1 MPARTMRAVAVLLA
15 AACAA
20 VSAQIAW
27 TPIFLD
33 GSSQVDLWT
42 QSSSGCTCPG
52 GSEDCA
58 CCVRDGACPCGDIAP
73 TRCAQCGLEQY
84 CSNMCNIT
92 IDSRVLK
99 NKSGK
104 TFGQIKSPSIEGPGA
119 CSYVL
124 QPDAGQRVEI
134 QLYRLVSVGR
144 FNGSSCIGGWLQL
157 GDGSAVQ
164 DATGTAQTRL
174 CGTNER
180 YTPPVVLFA
189 DHGAS
194 VLDFRITDKTI
205 RSQFLA
211 FFSFTSLSNTQGV
224 GFHPRGGSRIPHTD
238 CDWLYQDVSCR
249 GSGTCVLASPGYPGL
264 YPPHRRCRYLFATN
278 SVHTRVKIIF
288 TSIMLPRNHC
298 ATDYLTLRAGSSPSA
313 PLLAS
318 LCSERI
324 ATLEHPGP
332 NLLLEFNSGPLIPP
346 YDYNGFIAK
355 LEFLEK
361 IDTSGPPPTVAASPP
376 LAALT
381 HLTHGER
388 NILAENDAASNEIS
402 TNTGD
407 HIGCGA
413 TVRGYG
419 AGGIRSG
426 HFDTRT
432 TAWRSQCV
440 IHLVGIPTDVVQ
452 VSLFNYNLRLQSC
465 RSHIEILEGLH
476 EFGARGER
484 GDRFERGDRALL
496 RVCGPSVRE
505 ARDPSGRFLFRQ
517 AVTSKGSN
525 LTILVRRAT
534 SQSVDEEEFVD
545 GAFAFHDEQHEG
557 TASPDA
563 TCASTHY
570 GLASP
575 AHGGVSAPSHHHI
588 FWNIEER
595 LMCTHRFIPASN
607 QSVTIEIQRLDRM
620 WSAEQPGS
628 VATGAG
634 GCRTACGDAGCECRA
649 ATPLQYHDHVALVA
663 GDGTHLSCLCGDFQ
677 AAWLP
682 VVVRSWTSL
691 RLEYSVA
698 HYTYAS
704 RGFDYAA
711 AYSFNDDAMCGQRT
725 YTTHSGEITSRNV
738 TVTGSLNEFFYQQCT
753 WVLDSNVERQLYI
766 DISSE
771 QDKSCSSW
779 NITLHEWSGMG
790 AHSDG
795 GLAASAG
802 DLLYTFCA
810 RQKNH
815 TFTLPWRLNT
825 VVIRLVA
832 LSRQQPLYTIRW
844 RSQVVRANN
853 RLGPPTPVPAA
864 SAKASRPEHI
874 VTTYLLFSLLSGFL
888 ASKYFVIK

>member
-1 MPARTMRAVAVLLA
+1 MRRPVVLLA
-15 AACAA
+15 VLYAA
-20 VSAQIAW
+20 VTAQIAW

-42 QSSSGCTCPG
+42 QTSSGCACPG
-52 GSEDCA
+52 TGDEECA
-58 CCVRDGACPCGDIAP
+58 CCVRDGACPCDVIAP

-104 TFGQIKSPSIEGPGA
+104 TFGQIKSPSIEGPDS
-119 CSYVL
+119 CSYLL

-134 QLYRLVSVGR
+134 QIYRLVSVGR
-144 FNGSSCIGGWLQL
+144 FNGTSCAGGWLQL
-157 GDGSAVQ
+157 GGASAVQ
-164 DATGTAQTRL
+164 DATGAAETRL
-174 CGTNER
+174 CGSNER

-189 DHGAS
+189 DYGAAI
-194 VLDFRITDKTI
+194 LDFKITEKTV

-249 GSGTCVLASPGYPGL
+249 TPGSCVLASPGYPGL

-278 SVHTRVKIIF
+278 SAHTRVKIIF
-288 TSIMLPRNHC
+288 TSIILPRNRC
-298 ATDYLTLRAGSSPSA
+298 TTDYLTLRAGSSPSA
-313 PLLAS
+313 PLLAT
-318 LCSERI
+318 LCSERVS
-324 ATLEHPGP
+324 TLEHPGP
-332 NLLLEFNSGPLIPP
+332 NLLLEFNSGPVVPP

-355 LEFLEK
+355 LEFVEK
-361 IDTSGPPPTVAASPP
+361 SESSDAPPTVVVASQP
-376 LAALT
+376 LEFLT
-381 HLTHGER
+381 HHTNHGER
-388 NILAENDAASNEIS
+388 PPVDQNAISNELS
-402 TNTGD
+402 SSGR
-407 HIGCGA
+407 IGCGA
-413 TVRGYG
+413 SVRGYG
-419 AGGIRSG
+419 PGGVRSG
-426 HFDTRT
+426 HFDTKAS
-432 TAWRSQCV
+432 AWRTQCA
-440 IHLVGIPTDVVQ
+440 IHLLGVPTDIVQ

-476 EFGARGER
+476 EVGGR
-484 GDRFERGDRALL
+484 GDRADRYERGDRALL

-505 ARDPSGRFLFRQ
+505 ARDPTGRFLVRQ
-517 AVTSKGSN
+517 AVTSKGAN

-534 SQSVDEEEFVD
+534 SQSADDEEFVD

-557 TASPDA
+557 TVSPDA

-570 GLASP
+570 GLAAP
-575 AHGGVSAPSHHHI
+575 AHGGVSAPNQHHI

-595 LMCTHRFIPASN
+595 LLCTHRFIPAAN
-607 QSVTIEIQRLDRM
+607 QSVTIEIQRLERM
-620 WSAEQPGS
+620 WSAEPTNLVVPG
-628 VATGAG
+628 AA
-634 GCRTACGDAGCECRA
+634 GCRTACGDAGCECRS
-649 ATPLQYHDHVALVA
+649 ATPLHYHDHIALVA

-677 AAWLP
+677 STWLP

-711 AYSFNDDAMCGQRT
+711 AYSFNDDSMCGQRT
-725 YTTHSGEITSRNV
+725 YTTHSGEISSRNV
-738 TVTGSLNEFFYQQCT
+738 SVTGSLNEFFYQQCT
-753 WVLDSNVERQLYI
+753 WVLDSNVERQLFI

-779 NITLHEWSGMG
+779 NITIHEWSGRG
-790 AHSDG
+790 VHNEG

-810 RQKNH
+810 RHKNH
-815 TFTLPWRLNT
+815 TYTLPWRLNT

-832 LSRQQPLYTIRW
+832 LSRQQPLYTMRW

-853 RLGPPTPVPAA
+853 RLGPPTPAPAA
-864 SAKASRPEHI
+864 SARSPQQLKTHSVLLLIYPVSLVKHFI
-874 VTTYLLFSLLSGFL
+874 V
-888 ASKYFVIK
+888 

>member
-1 MPARTMRAVAVLLA
+1 MRTAPALLLLA
-15 AACAA
+15 AACAVA
-20 VSAQIAW
+20 SAQIAW

-42 QSSSGCTCPG
+42 QSSTGCACPG
-52 GSEDCA
+52 GAGEDCA

-73 TRCAQCGLEQY
+73 ARCAQCGLEQY
-84 CSNMCNIT
+84 CASMCNIT
-92 IDSRVLK
+92 IDSRILK
-99 NKSGK
+99 SKSGK

-119 CSYVL
+119 CSYFL

-134 QLYRLVSVGR
+134 QIYRLVSVGR
-144 FNGSSCIGGWLQL
+144 FNGSSCVGGWLQL
-157 GDGSAVQ
+157 GSASAVRG
-164 DATGTAQTRL
+164 AGGAAEMRL
-174 CGTNER
+174 CGANER

-194 VLDFRITDKTI
+194 TLEFRIIEKTV

-224 GFHPRGGSRIPHTD
+224 GFHPRGGSRIPQTD

-249 GSGTCVLASPGYPGL
+249 GPGACVLASPGYPGL

-288 TSIMLPRNHC
+288 NSILLPRNHC

-318 LCSERI
+318 LCSERST
-324 ATLEHPGP
+324 TLEHPGP
-332 NLLLEFNSGPLIPP
+332 NLLLEFNSGALVPP

-355 LEFLEK
+355 LEFVER
-361 IDTSGPPPTVAASPP
+361 IDSSGPPPTVVAASPP

-381 HLTHGER
+381 HVSQHVDRISSLET
-388 NILAENDAASNEIS
+388 NAVSNEVS
-402 TNTGD
+402 NNNGGG

-419 AGGIRSG
+419 AGGLRSG
-426 HFDTRT
+426 HFDTRA
-432 TAWRSQCV
+432 TAWRTQCA
-440 IHLVGIPTDVVQ
+440 IHLLGAPTDVVQ

-465 RSHIEILEGLH
+465 RSHIEIVEGLH
-476 EFGARGER
+476 EFVGRGER
-484 GDRFERGDRALL
+484 GDRSERGDRALL
-496 RVCGPSVRE
+496 RVCGPAVRE
-505 ARDPSGRFLFRQ
+505 ARDPSGRFLIRQ
-517 AVTSKGSN
+517 AVTSKGAN
-525 LTILVRRAT
+525 LTILVRRAAT
-534 SQSVDEEEFVD
+534 QSVDEEEFVD
-545 GAFAFHDEQHEG
+545 GGFAFHDEQHEG
-557 TASPDA
+557 TASPDD

-570 GLASP
+570 GLAAP

-595 LMCTHRFIPASN
+595 LLCTHRFIPAAN

-620 WSAEQPGS
+620 WSAEPPGT
-628 VATGAG
+628 VGAA

-649 ATPLQYHDHVALVA
+649 NTPLHYHDHVALVA

-682 VVVRSWTSL
+682 VVVRSWTSV

-704 RGFDYAA
+704 RGFEYAA

-725 YTTHSGEITSRNV
+725 YTTHSG
-738 TVTGSLNEFFYQQCT
+738 
-753 WVLDSNVERQLYI
+753 
-766 DISSE
+766 
-771 QDKSCSSW
+771 
-779 NITLHEWSGMG
+779 
-790 AHSDG
+790 
-795 GLAASAG
+795 
-802 DLLYTFCA
+802 
-810 RQKNH
+810 
-815 TFTLPWRLNT
+815 
-825 VVIRLVA
+825 
-832 LSRQQPLYTIRW
+832 
-844 RSQVVRANN
+844 
-853 RLGPPTPVPAA
+853 
-864 SAKASRPEHI
+864 
-874 VTTYLLFSLLSGFL
+874 
-888 ASKYFVIK
+888 

>member
-1 MPARTMRAVAVLLA
+1 MPVRNMRHCAALLLA
-15 AACAA
+15 LLCA

-42 QSSSGCTCPG
+42 QSSSGCACPG
-52 GSEDCA
+52 DGGDDCA
-58 CCVRDGACPCGDIAP
+58 CCVRDGACPCGEVAP

-92 IDSRVLK
+92 IDSRILRS
-99 NKSGK
+99 KSGK
-104 TFGQIKSPSIEGPGA
+104 TFGQIKSPSIEGPGY
-119 CSYVL
+119 CSYLL

-134 QLYRLVSVGR
+134 QIYRLLSVGR
-144 FNGSSCIGGWLQL
+144 FNGSSCVGGWLQL
-157 GDGSAVQ
+157 GGASAVQ
-164 DATGTAQTRL
+164 DASGAAETRL
-174 CGTNER
+174 CGANER

-194 VLDFRITDKTI
+194 ILDFRIKEKTV

-249 GSGTCVLASPGYPGL
+249 SAPCVLASPGYPGL
-264 YPPHRRCRYLFATN
+264 YPPHRRCRYLLATN

-288 TSIMLPRNHC
+288 TSIILPRNHC
-298 ATDYLTLRAGSSPSA
+298 SSDYLTLRAGSSPSA

-318 LCSERI
+318 ICSERS
-324 ATLEHPGP
+324 ATLEQPGP
-332 NLLLEFNSGPLIPP
+332 NLLLEFNSGPLVPP
-346 YDYNGFIAK
+346 YDYNGFIAR

-361 IDTSGPPPTVAASPP
+361 IETSGPPPTVLAASEP

-381 HLTHGER
+381 HHTHHGDK
-388 NILAENDAASNEIS
+388 LAIENDVISNEIS
-402 TNTGD
+402 INGRV
-407 HIGCGA
+407 GCGA

-419 AGGIRSG
+419 AGGARSG
-426 HFDTRT
+426 HFDTRSS
-432 TAWRSQCV
+432 AWRTQCA
-440 IHLVGIPTDVVQ
+440 IHLLGTPADVVQ

-476 EFGARGER
+476 DFGNR
-484 GDRFERGDRALL
+484 GDRSERYERGDRALL

-505 ARDPSGRFLFRQ
+505 ARDPSGRFLVRQ
-517 AVTSKGSN
+517 AVTSKGAN
-525 LTILVRRAT
+525 LTILIRRAA
-534 SQSVDEEEFVD
+534 SQSADEEEFVD

-557 TASPDA
+557 TVSPDA

-570 GLASP
+570 GLAAP
-575 AHGGVSAPSHHHI
+575 PHGGVSAPAHHHV

-595 LMCTHRFIPASN
+595 LLCTHRFIPAAN
-607 QSVTIEIQRLDRM
+607 QSVTIEIQRLERM
-620 WSAEQPGS
+620 WSAEPTSLVVPGAS
-628 VATGAG
+628 
-634 GCRTACGDAGCECRA
+634 GCRTACGDAGCECRS
-649 ATPLQYHDHVALVA
+649 ATPLHYHDHIALVA

-677 AAWLP
+677 SAWLP

-725 YTTHSGEITSRNV
+725 YTVHSGEISSRNV
-738 TVTGSLNEFFYQQCT
+738 SVTGSLNEFFYQQCT
-753 WVLDSNVERQLYI
+753 WVLDSNVERQVFI

-779 NITLHEWSGMG
+779 NITIHEWSGRG
-790 AHSDG
+790 VHTDG
-795 GLAASAG
+795 GLAATAG

-810 RQKNH
+810 RNKNQ
-815 TFTLPWRLNT
+815 TYTLPWRLNT

-844 RSQVVRANN
+844 RSQVVRANT
-853 RLGPPTPVPAA
+853 RLGPPTPAPAA
-864 SAKASRPEHI
+864 SAMAGQITVNILTVLI
-874 VTTYLLFSLLSGFL
+874 VLLILCEN
-888 ASKYFVIK
+888 I

>member
-1 MPARTMRAVAVLLA
+1 MRHALALLAVACTVA
-15 AACAA
+15 
-20 VSAQIAW
+20 SAQLAW

-42 QSSSGCTCPG
+42 QSSSGCACPG
-52 GSEDCA
+52 GDGEDCA
-58 CCVRDGACPCGDIAP
+58 CCVRDGACPCGDVAP

-84 CSNMCNIT
+84 CANMCNIT

-104 TFGQIKSPSIEGPGA
+104 TFGQIKSPSIEGPGS
-119 CSYVL
+119 CSYFL

-144 FNGSSCIGGWLQL
+144 FNGTGCVGGWLQL
-157 GDGSAVQ
+157 GGAGAVQ
-164 DATGTAQTRL
+164 SSAAETRL
-174 CGTNER
+174 CGANER
-180 YTPPVVLFA
+180 YSPPVVLFA

-194 VLDFRITDKTI
+194 KLEFRITEKTV

-249 GSGTCVLASPGYPGL
+249 GAGSCVLASPGYPGL

-278 SVHTRVKIIF
+278 SVNTRVKIIF
-288 TSIMLPRNHC
+288 TSILLPRNHC
-298 ATDYLTLRAGSSPSA
+298 ATDYLTLRAGNSPSA
-313 PLLAS
+313 PLLGS
-318 LCSERI
+318 ICTERT

-332 NLLLEFNSGPLIPP
+332 NLLLEFSSGPLVPR

-355 LEFLEK
+355 LEFIERV
-361 IDTSGPPPTVAASPP
+361 DSSGPPPTVVPPSAP

-381 HLTHGER
+381 HHMQNVDR
-388 NILAENDAASNEIS
+388 MAIIDSNSAANEVS
-402 TNTGD
+402 HNNGGGR
-407 HIGCGA
+407 IGCGA
-413 TVRGYG
+413 TVRAYG
-419 AGGIRSG
+419 PGGARSG
-426 HFDTRT
+426 HFDTRA

-440 IHLVGIPTDVVQ
+440 VHLLGAPTDVVQ

-465 RSHIEILEGLH
+465 RSHIEIIEGVH
-476 EFGARGER
+476 EFGGR
-484 GDRFERGDRALL
+484 GDRGDRSERGDRALL

-505 ARDPSGRFLFRQ
+505 ARDPSGRFLIRQ
-517 AVTSKGSN
+517 AVTSKGAN

-545 GAFAFHDEQHEG
+545 GAFAFHDEHHEG

-563 TCASTHY
+563 TCAATHY
-570 GLASP
+570 GLAAP
-575 AHGGVSAPSHHHI
+575 THGGVAAPSHHHI

-595 LMCTHRFIPASN
+595 LLCTHRFIPAAN
-607 QSVTIEIQRLDRM
+607 QSVTIEIQRLERM
-620 WSAEQPGS
+620 WSAEP
-628 VATGAG
+628 TGTVGAA

-649 ATPLQYHDHVALVA
+649 NTPLHYHDHIALVA
-663 GDGTHLSCLCGDFQ
+663 GDGIHLSCLCGDFQ

-682 VVVRSWTSL
+682 VVVRSWTSV

-711 AYSFNDDAMCGQRT
+711 AYSFNNDSMCGQRT
-725 YTTHSGEITSRNV
+725 YTTHSGEISSRNV
-738 TVTGSLNEFFYQQCT
+738 SVTGSLNEFFYQQCT
-753 WVLDSNVERQLYI
+753 WVLDSNVERQLFI

-771 QDKSCSSW
+771 QDKSCGSW
-779 NITLHEWSGMG
+779 NITLHEWSGSG
-790 AHSDG
+790 AQSDA
-795 GLAASAG
+795 GLAAAAG
-802 DLLYTFCA
+802 ELLYTFCA
-810 RQKNH
+810 RHKNH
-815 TFTLPWRLNT
+815 TYTLPWRLNT

-832 LSRQQPLYTIRW
+832 LSRQQPLYRIRW

-864 SAKASRPEHI
+864 SAAAADLTQTTLAFI
-874 VTTYLLFSLLSGFL
+874 FTYLPWFIIGKALRPML
-888 ASKYFVIK
+888 

>member
-1 MPARTMRAVAVLLA
+1 MRHALALLLLA
-15 AACAA
+15 AFSAA
-20 VSAQIAW
+20 SAQIAW

-42 QSSSGCTCPG
+42 QASSGCACANG
-52 GSEDCA
+52 GGDECA
-58 CCVRDGACPCGDIAP
+58 CCVRDGACPCGDVAP
-73 TRCAQCGLEQY
+73 ARCAQCGLEQY
-84 CSNMCNIT
+84 CANMCNIT

-99 NKSGK
+99 TKSGK

-119 CSYVL
+119 CSYFL

-144 FNGSSCIGGWLQL
+144 FNGSSCVGGWIQL
-157 GDGSAVQ
+157 GGATAVRG
-164 DATGTAQTRL
+164 AAGAAETRL
-174 CGTNER
+174 CGANER

-194 VLDFRITDKTI
+194 TLEFRITEKTV

-238 CDWLYQDVSCR
+238 CDWMYQDVSCR
-249 GSGTCVLASPGYPGL
+249 APGSCVLASPGYPGL

-278 SVHTRVKIIF
+278 SVNTRVKIIF
-288 TSIMLPRNHC
+288 TSILLPRNHC
-298 ATDYLTLRAGSSPSA
+298 ATDYLTLRAGNSPSA

-318 LCSERI
+318 LCSERTAI
-324 ATLEHPGP
+324 LEQPGP
-332 NLLLEFNSGPLIPP
+332 NLLLEFNSGPLVPP

-355 LEFLEK
+355 LEFIERA
-361 IDTSGPPPTVAASPP
+361 DGSAPPPTVVPASPP

-381 HLTHGER
+381 HHIPNVDR
-388 NILAENDAASNEIS
+388 VAAMESNVVSNEVS
-402 TNTGD
+402 ANNGGGRV
-407 HIGCGA
+407 GCGA

-419 AGGIRSG
+419 PGGARSG
-426 HFDTRT
+426 HFDTR
-432 TAWRSQCV
+432 ASGWRTQCA
-440 IHLVGIPTDVVQ
+440 IHLLGAPTDVVQ

-476 EFGARGER
+476 EFGAKGDR
-484 GDRFERGDRALL
+484 GDRSERGDRALL
-496 RVCGPSVRE
+496 WVCGPSVRE
-505 ARDPSGRFLFRQ
+505 ARDPSGRFLLRQ
-517 AVTSKGSN
+517 AVTSKGAN
-525 LTILVRRAT
+525 LTILVRRAGT
-534 SQSVDEEEFVD
+534 QSADEEEFVD
-545 GAFAFHDEQHEG
+545 GAFAFHDELHEG
-557 TASPDA
+557 TVSPDA
-563 TCASTHY
+563 TCAATHY

-575 AHGGVSAPSHHHI
+575 KHGGVSAPSHHHI

-595 LMCTHRFIPASN
+595 LQCTHRFIPAAN

-620 WSAEQPGS
+620 WSAEL
-628 VATGAG
+628 TGTVGAA

-649 ATPLQYHDHVALVA
+649 NTPLHYHDHIALVA

-682 VVVRSWTSL
+682 VVVRSWTSV

-725 YTTHSGEITSRNV
+725 YTTHSGEISSRNV
-738 TVTGSLNEFFYQQCT
+738 SVTGSLNEFFYQQCT
-753 WVLDSNVERQLYI
+753 WVLDSNVERQLFI

-771 QDKSCSSW
+771 QWPVHIMKSY
-779 NITLHEWSGMG
+779 IILF
-790 AHSDG
+790 
-795 GLAASAG
+795 LFF
-802 DLLYTFCA
+802 Y
-810 RQKNH
+810 
-815 TFTLPWRLNT
+815 
-825 VVIRLVA
+825 RLVA
-832 LSRQQPLYTIRW
+832 LSRQQPLYRIRW
-844 RSQVVRANN
+844 RSQVVRSGT
-853 RLGPPTPVPAA
+853 RLGPPTPAPMPA
-864 SAKASRPEHI
+864 SAGSASLTRHSLAI
-874 VTTYLLFSLLSGFL
+874 FIFVSLLIALQKHTLVYSDVMCKTIS
-888 ASKYFVIK
+888 AR

>member
-1 MPARTMRAVAVLLA
+1 MRQAVALLLT
-15 AACAA
+15 ACA

-42 QSSSGCTCPG
+42 QSSSGCACPG
-52 GSEDCA
+52 QGGEECA
-58 CCVRDGACPCGDIAP
+58 CCVRDGACPCGDFAP
-73 TRCAQCGLEQY
+73 GRCAQCGLEQF
-84 CSNMCNIT
+84 CSNMCNMT

-104 TFGQIKSPSIEGPGA
+104 TFGQIKSPSIEGPST
-119 CSYVL
+119 CSYIL

-134 QLYRLVSVGR
+134 QVYRLVSVGR
-144 FNGSSCIGGWLQL
+144 YNGSSCVGGWLQL
-157 GDGSAVQ
+157 SGASAVQ
-164 DATGTAQTRL
+164 DASGAADTRL

-189 DHGAS
+189 DHGAAA
-194 VLDFRITDKTI
+194 LDFRITEKTE

-224 GFHPRGGSRIPHTD
+224 GFHPRGGSRIPNTD

-288 TSIMLPRNHC
+288 TSILLPKNHC
-298 ATDYLTLRAGSSPSA
+298 TTDYLTLRAGSSPSA

-318 LCSERI
+318 LCSERS

-332 NLLLEFNSGPLIPP
+332 NLLLEFNSGPLVSP

-361 IDTSGPPPTVAASPP
+361 IEENFLAPTIPAAPP

-381 HLTHGER
+381 HFTYGES
-388 NILAENDAASNEIS
+388 NVAIDNDATSNEIS
-402 TNTGD
+402 NNNGR
-407 HIGCGA
+407 IGCGA
-413 TVRGYG
+413 TVRGFG
-419 AGGIRSG
+419 AGVIRSG
-426 HFDTRT
+426 HFDTRAT
-432 TAWRSQCV
+432 TWRAQCI
-440 IHLVGIPTDVVQ
+440 IHLLGMPTDVVQ
-452 VSLFNYNLRLQSC
+452 VSLFNYNLRLQGC
-465 RSHIEILEGLH
+465 RSHIEVLEGVH
-476 EFGARGER
+476 EYGLKGDK
-484 GDRFERGDRALL
+484 GDRYERGDRALL
-496 RVCGPSVRE
+496 RICGPSVRE
-505 ARDPSGRFLFRQ
+505 ARDPSGRFLVRQ
-517 AVTSKGSN
+517 AVTSKSSN

-534 SQSVDEEEFVD
+534 TQSVDEEEFVD
-545 GAFAFHDEQHEG
+545 GAFSFHDEQHEG
-557 TASPDA
+557 TVSPDA

-570 GLASP
+570 GLAAP
-575 AHGGVSAPSHHHI
+575 VHGGVSAPSHHHI

-607 QSVTIEIQRLDRM
+607 QSVTIEIQRLERM
-620 WSAEQPGS
+620 WSAEPTGS
-628 VATGAG
+628 VVTGTG

-649 ATPLQYHDHVALVA
+649 NTPLRYHDHVALVA

-725 YTTHSGEITSRNV
+725 YTTHSGEISSKNV
-738 TVTGSLNEFFYQQCT
+738 SVTGSLNEFFYQQCT

-766 DISSE
+766 DIWSE

-790 AHSDG
+790 AHSEG

-810 RQKNH
+810 RHKNH
-815 TFTLPWRLNT
+815 TYTLPWRLNT

-844 RSQVVRANN
+844 RSQVVRAN
-853 RLGPPTPVPAA
+853 RPSPPTPAPAA
-864 SAKASRPEHI
+864 AAIASNLAPYNVILILLALTRY
-874 VTTYLLFSLLSGFL
+874 VNTT
-888 ASKYFVIK
+888 